1 MISRKLSANCSLFEP
16 FLSPQKRWGERMR
29 RELFPMVFSSKCII
43 RRKCKGSECYSKYNR
58 KNSPTKYPNHPAPW
72 NIQPSEGGKELIRRE
87 AQTYLLPLTADS
99 WEKRRKK
106 NVELLGANYVVL
118 KAQN

>member
-99 WEKRRKK
+99 
-106 NVELLGANYVVL
+106 
-118 KAQN
+118 